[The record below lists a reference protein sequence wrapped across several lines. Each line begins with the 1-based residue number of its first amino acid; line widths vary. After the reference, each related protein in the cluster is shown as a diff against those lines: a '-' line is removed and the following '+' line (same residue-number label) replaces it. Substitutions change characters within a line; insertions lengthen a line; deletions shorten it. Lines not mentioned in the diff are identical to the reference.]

1 MFDKY
6 LSQYL
11 NYQIYALSF
20 TLKLEEDLTY
30 LNTKMEIFKY
40 ILSIWKCI
48 KFKNLNSF
56 GIVIT
61 VYSWLNFFFC
71 KKLKRKIFHLLNVS
85 SSFIRKYVYSVD
97 YTAYII

>member
-40 ILSIWKCI
+40 ILSI
-48 KFKNLNSF
+48 
-56 GIVIT
+56 
-61 VYSWLNFFFC
+61 
-71 KKLKRKIFHLLNVS
+71 
-85 SSFIRKYVYSVD
+85 
-97 YTAYII
+97 